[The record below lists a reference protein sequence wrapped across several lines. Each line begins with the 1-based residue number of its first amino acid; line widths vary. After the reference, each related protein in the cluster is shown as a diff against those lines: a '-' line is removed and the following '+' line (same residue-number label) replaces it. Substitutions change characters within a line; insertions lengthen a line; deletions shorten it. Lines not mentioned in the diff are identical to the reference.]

1 MACWVYS
8 LSMLWLLRISRMG
21 DGPMGEVTN
30 EDYVNAL
37 VHFAN
42 GARGMLESCRVIN
55 GARCDMSFEIYGTRG
70 TITVN
75 I

>member
-1 MACWVYS
+1 
-8 LSMLWLLRISRMG
+8 
-21 DGPMGEVTN
+21 MGEVTN